1 MKDSVKFSL
10 IGVTTFIAITGTLT
24 GSFINKGFLERRL
37 SKCNEGS
44 LISCEKIE
52 TEYWKKKITNVKSV
66 CNE

>member
-10 IGVTTFIAITGTLT
+10 IGVTTFIAIT